1 MQQEKRKKAKGG
13 MANVIPEKVKKLWD
27 EWNLR
32 GSILFSL
39 FLQILLI
46 FCAPTRKRRGNTFV
60 TLIIWSAY
68 LLADWVAAF
77 AVGLIANSQNDMKN
91 KCEMPVQT
99 EDLLA
104 LWAPF
109 LLLHLGG
116 PDAITAFSLE
126 DNELWIR
133 HLFGLLIQLIAVG
146 YVILQALPS
155 ELWIPT
161 SLMLLA
167 GIIKYAERTRA
178 LYLGCLGNF
187 KASILPPADAGPEA
201 TDYARLMEGY
211 SSKKIVHVP
220 AYIKVQTEFRA
231 SADYAV
237 RPKRLSD
244 LDVVEGGFKYF
255 NIFKGLI
262 VDLMFT
268 FQERKD
274 SRRYFFARNTED
286 AFKVLEVELNFM
298 YDALYTKMVVVNGN
312 IGYFLRFVCSTCLV
326 ASLERFAAHH
336 KQKNGGHPPNQAKMH
351 PFDVYVTYAL
361 LIGAICLDSIAVIK
375 LIFSDWTIVLLRYRR
390 AKEFLLKTRKRL
402 TIYRIGSW
410 SKTFGRR
417 WSNSMSQHSLVRY
430 CLKERFKWIDVT
442 VDWLGLRDILDEIQY
457 KDHIDVP
464 DDLKIFICEELKE
477 KAKKAKNSKTAREIC
492 SGRGDWVLSQS
503 ACQSLIWSVDGE
515 YDKSLLLWHIATDL
529 CFYEMLSST
538 HTDPEVG
545 HQLSKEGSFDNRRK
559 FSKFLSDYILYLLVM
574 RPTMM
579 SAVAGIGQIRFR
591 DTCEEAKKFFRR
603 KDIIPG
609 GKFKESSLLSW
620 FKKFFPSST
629 GQSEPKCSMPWSWLE
644 KFSSETK
651 NELMREKI
659 VEEACK
665 ALLLI
670 ETVVKPIEVKGDR
683 SKSVL
688 FDACILAKELKKMDE
703 RKRWKV
709 MSEVWVELLSY
720 AASQCGANTH
730 VQQLSKGGE
739 LVTFVWLLM
748 TQLGLGDQF
757 RVETGHAR
765 PKMLVHK

>member
-13 MANVIPEKVKKLWD
+13 MTNVIPEKVEKLWD

-46 FCAPTRKRRGNTFV
+46 FCAPTRKWRGNTFV
-60 TLIIWSAY
+60 TLINWSAY

-77 AVGLIANSQNDMKN
+77 AVGLIANSQNNMKN

-187 KASILPPADAGPEA
+187 KASMLPPADAGPN
-201 TDYARLMEGY
+201 YAQLMEEY
-211 SSKKIVHVP
+211 TSKKIAHVP
-220 AYIKVQTEFRA
+220 ADIKIEKEFGGGA

-237 RPKRLSD
+237 RVERLSD

-312 IGYFLRFVCSTCLV
+312 IGYCLRFVCSTCLV

-336 KQKNGGHPPNQAKMH
+336 KQKNGGHPPNQGKMH

-410 SKTFGRR
+410 SKTFGGR

-559 FSKFLSDYILYLLVM
+559 FSKFLSDYMLYLLVM

>member
-13 MANVIPEKVKKLWD
+13 MTNVIPEEVKKLWD

-32 GSILFSL
+32 GSVLFSL

-46 FCAPTRKRRGNTFV
+46 FCAPTRKRKGNTFV

-77 AVGLIANSQNDMKN
+77 AVGLIANSQNNMRN
-91 KCEMPVQT
+91 KCETPVQT

-146 YVILQALPS
+146 YVIVQALPS

-187 KASILPPADAGPEA
+187 EASMLPPADAGPEA
-201 TDYARLMEGY
+201 TNYAQLMEAY
-211 SSKKIVHVP
+211 TSKKILHVP

-231 SADYAV
+231 SADYDV
-237 RPKRLSD
+237 RAKLLSD

-268 FQERKD
+268 FQECKD

-298 YDALYTKMVVVNGN
+298 YDAFYTKMVVVNGN
-312 IGYFLRFVCSTCLV
+312 IGYFLRFICSTCLV

-336 KQKNGGHPPNQAKMH
+336 KQKNGGHLPNQAKMH

-375 LIFSDWTIVLLRYRR
+375 LIFSDWTIVLLRYSR

-402 TIYRIGSW
+402 TVYRIGSW

-442 VDWLGLRDILDEIQY
+442 VDWFGLKDILDEIQY

-464 DDLKIFICEELKE
+464 DDLKNFICKELKE
-477 KAKKAKNSKTAREIC
+477 KAKKAEHSKTTREIC

-515 YDKSLLLWHIATDL
+515 YDESLLLWHIATDL
-529 CFYEMLSST
+529 CFYEMPSST

-545 HQLSKEGSFDNRRK
+545 RQSSKEISFDNERK
-559 FSKFLSDYILYLLVM
+559 FSKFLSDYMLYLLVM

-603 KDIIPG
+603 KDIISG

-620 FKKFFPSST
+620 FKSF
-629 GQSEPKCSMPWSWLE
+629 MPWSWLE
-644 KFSSETK
+644 KFSSKTK
-651 NELMREKI
+651 EKLMREKI
-659 VEEACK
+659 EEACA

-688 FDACILAKELKKMDE
+688 FDACILAKELKKLNE

-709 MSEVWVELLSY
+709 ISEVWVELLSY

-765 PKMLVHK
+765 PKMLVQK

>member
-187 KASILPPADAGPEA
+187 KASMLPPADAGPN
-201 TDYARLMEGY
+201 YAQLMEEY
-211 SSKKIVHVP
+211 TSKKIAHVP
-220 AYIKVQTEFRA
+220 ADIKIEKEFGGGA

-237 RPKRLSD
+237 RVERLSD

-336 KQKNGGHPPNQAKMH
+336 KQKNGGHPPNQGKMH

-442 VDWLGLRDILDEIQY
+442 VDWFGLKDILDEIQY
-457 KDHIDVP
+457 KEHIKVRK
-464 DDLKIFICEELKE
+464 DLKIFICEALKE
-477 KAKKAKNSKTAREIC
+477 KAKKAEDSKTAREIC

-515 YDKSLLLWHIATDL
+515 YDEILLLWHIATDL
-529 CFYEMLSST
+529 CFYEMPSST

-545 HQLSKEGSFDNRRK
+545 HQPSKEGSFDNRRE
-559 FSKFLSDYILYLLVM
+559 FSKFLSDYMLYLLVM

-603 KDIIPG
+603 KDIISG

-620 FKKFFPSST
+620 FKKF
-629 GQSEPKCSMPWSWLE
+629 
-644 KFSSETK
+644 SSERK
-651 NELMREKI
+651 KELMQEKI
-659 VEEACK
+659 WEACA

-688 FDACILAKELKKMDE
+688 FDACILAKELKKLNE

-720 AASQCGANTH
+720 AASHCRANTH
-730 VQQLSKGGE
+730 AQQFSKGGE

-757 RVETGHAR
+757 RVEAGHAR
-765 PKMLVHK
+765 AKLLVEK

>member
-1 MQQEKRKKAKGG
+1 

-187 KASILPPADAGPEA
+187 KASMLPPADAGPN
-201 TDYARLMEGY
+201 YAQLMEEY
-211 SSKKIVHVP
+211 TSKKIAH
-220 AYIKVQTEFRA
+220 
-231 SADYAV
+231 
-237 RPKRLSD
+237 RLSD

-298 YDALYTKMVVVNGN
+298 YDALYTKMVVG
-312 IGYFLRFVCSTCLV
+312 
-326 ASLERFAAHH
+326 
-336 KQKNGGHPPNQAKMH
+336 KMH

-442 VDWLGLRDILDEIQY
+442 VDWFGLKDILDEIQY
-457 KDHIDVP
+457 KEHIKVP
-464 DDLKIFICEELKE
+464 KDLKIFICEALKE
-477 KAKKAKNSKTAREIC
+477 KAKKAEDSKTAREIC

-515 YDKSLLLWHIATDL
+515 YDEILLLWHIATDL
-529 CFYEMLSST
+529 CFYEMPSST

-545 HQLSKEGSFDNRRK
+545 HQPSKEGSFDNRRE
-559 FSKFLSDYILYLLVM
+559 FSKFLSDYMLYLLVM

-591 DTCEEAKKFFRR
+591 DTCEEAKK
-603 KDIIPG
+603 
-609 GKFKESSLLSW
+609 
-620 FKKFFPSST
+620 KK
-629 GQSEPKCSMPWSWLE
+629 
-644 KFSSETK
+644 
-651 NELMREKI
+651 ELMQEKI
-659 VEEACK
+659 WEACA

-688 FDACILAKELKKMDE
+688 FDACILAKELKKLNE

-720 AASQCGANTH
+720 AASHCRANTH
-730 VQQLSKGGE
+730 AQQFSKGGE

-757 RVETGHAR
+757 RVEAGHAR
-765 PKMLVHK
+765 AKLLVEK